1 MILELE
7 CKKPLREISIPTDF
21 EEEVEARVELEEV
34 GKYRYIIELPEELL
48 GGDLLLP
55 SIYYAVESLLEH
67 LPPICEV
74 KSVEFPLD
82 RVRSPTPGKSGLKKY
97 LGLRGP
103 GVAASVGKNVVLHP
117 LSHARLFR
125 EMCKAGLHVG
135 FDPLSLMDKEASPY
149 LDRAHQ
155 IVEIIDRIKEEEG
168 KRVLYFM
175 RLPTSSEDLER
186 AISLGMRGFYV
197 HMCWDLG
204 RLELAI
210 EFLDDIFLAA
220 RSVNCLS
227 REAGLGIKATY
238 ELLRVSGFD
247 LIERPVAWKR
257 EDLEIVRELD
267 EIIGGGK
274 GAAMPLTAPQVHQGI
289 AIANVPEDLQVIL
302 NGDLGIYDHPR
313 GIIAG
318 VRSMREVLDSFMRGE
333 NPLSVI
339 RRDKDVEAMVEKW
352 GYLLP

>member
-1 MILELE
+1 LILELE
-7 CKKPLREISIPTDF
+7 CKKPLGKASLPADL
-21 EEEVEARVELEEV
+21 EEEVEAKIELDEI
-34 GKYRYIIELPEELL
+34 GKYRYTVDLPEELV
-48 GGDLLLP
+48 GGDLLLT
-55 SIYYAVESLLEH
+55 SVYYAVESLLEH
-67 LPPICEV
+67 FPPICEV
-74 KSVEFPLD
+74 KGVEFPLD

-135 FDPLSLMDKEASPY
+135 FDPLNLTDREVSPY

-155 IVEIIDRIKEEEG
+155 IVEITDRIKEEEG

-175 RLPTSSEDLER
+175 RLPLSSEDLER
-186 AISLGMRGFYV
+186 AISLGIKGFYV
-197 HMCWDLG
+197 HLCWDLG
-204 RLELAI
+204 MLRLAI
-210 EFLDDIFLAA
+210 EFMDNIFLAA
-220 RSVNCLS
+220 RGVNCFI
-227 REAGLGIKATY
+227 REVGLGIKATY
-238 ELLRVSGFD
+238 KLLRASGFD
-247 LIERPVAWKR
+247 LIERSVAWRR

-267 EIIGGGK
+267 EVIGSGK
-274 GAAMPLTAPQVHQGI
+274 GAAMPLTSPQVHQGI
-289 AIANVPEDLQVIL
+289 AIANIPEDLQVIL

-318 VRSMREVLDSFMRGE
+318 VRSIREVLDSFMRGE
-333 NPLSVI
+333 NLLSVI

>member
-1 MILELE
+1 LILELE
-7 CKKPLREISIPTDF
+7 CKRPLGGTYVPSDLEGEI
-21 EEEVEARVELEEV
+21 EAKIKLEEV
-34 GKYRYIIELPEELL
+34 GKYRYIIELPEELV
-48 GGDLLLP
+48 GRGVLLP
-55 SIYYAVESLLEH
+55 SLYYAIESLLEH
-67 LPPICEV
+67 FPPICEV
-74 KSVEFPLD
+74 KGVEFPLSK
-82 RVRSPTPGKSGLKKY
+82 VRSPTPGKAGLKKY

-103 GVAASVGKNVVLHP
+103 SIAASIGKNVVLHP

-125 EMCKAGLHVG
+125 KMCEAGLHVG
-135 FDPLSLMDKEASPY
+135 FDPLNSIDEEVSPY

-155 IVEIIDRIKEEEG
+155 IVEVIDRIKEEEG

-175 RLPTSSEDLER
+175 RLPASLEYLER

-197 HMCWDLG
+197 HLCWDLS
-204 RLELAI
+204 RLELAT

-220 RSVNCLS
+220 RGVDCLVK
-227 REAGLGIKATY
+227 ETGLGIEVVYK
-238 ELLRVSGFD
+238 LLRVSGFD

-257 EDLEIVRELD
+257 EDLEIIRRLD

-289 AIANVPEDLQVIL
+289 AIANIPEDLQVII
-302 NGDLGIYDHPR
+302 NGDLGVYDHPK
-313 GIIAG
+313 GILAG
-318 VRSMREVLDSFMRGE
+318 VRSMREILDSFMRGE

-339 RRDKDVEAMVEKW
+339 KRDKDVEAMVEKW